1 MADDVPFTKISISGP
16 ILSSLLQRFS
26 STPANLDGLLFG
38 HVVHLPSPSLTDD
51 DPSSSTPT
59 STPPPLSITITSFLS
74 STSPLSPFSPPQNPD
89 PNPNSP
95 SSLVGWFSARRH
107 SPLRPSMREL
117 SLSSLLSQTLTL
129 TPRSCVFLLLS
140 SFTTANR
147 AVHTHE
153 YRAYVL
159 SPGSRLR
166 PVSVDIVNVGP
177 ALAGQYE
184 AFAPEA
190 PGFPWL
196 TCRREVE
203 GEGEREG
210 ERANGGEVMD
220 VEWSVEGFGVE
231 RMEGLV
237 GEKAAEYTAELEE
250 LYRKMLGKLEGLARM
265 VEKSSARVLDQ
276 ETRNS
281 VLRNKVKG
289 LE

>member
-16 ILSSLLQRFS
+16 TLSSLLQRFS
-26 STPANLDGLLFG
+26 SSPSNLDGLLFG
-38 HVVHLPSPSLTDD
+38 HVVRLPSPSLTDD

-59 STPPPLSITITSFLS
+59 PIPLSITITSFLS
-74 STSPLSPFSPPQNPD
+74 SPSPLSPFSPPQNP
-89 PNPNSP
+89 NPSSP
-95 SSLVGWFSARRH
+95 SSSLVGWFSARRH
-107 SPLRPSMREL
+107 SSLRPSMREL
-117 SLSSLLSQTLTL
+117 SLSSLLSQTLTVA
-129 TPRSCVFLLLS
+129 PPSCVFLLLS

-159 SPGSRLR
+159 SPRGSRLR
-166 PVSVDIVNVGP
+166 PVSVDVANIGP
-177 ALAGQYE
+177 GLAAQYD

-203 GEGEREG
+203 AEG
-210 ERANGGEVMD
+210 ERAIGGDDMD

-231 RMEGLV
+231 KMEGLI
-237 GEKAAEYTAELEE
+237 GEKAADYTAELEE
-250 LYRKMLGKLEGLARM
+250 LYQKMLAKLEGLARM
-265 VEKSSARVLDQ
+265 VEKSSAWVLDQ
-276 ETRNS
+276 ETQNS
-281 VLRNKVKG
+281 VLRNKITG